1 MTLSDED
8 DNYFKDGADVEV
20 GTEETFRDSQFVGL
34 VWSQLGLILFT
45 TCCGSVKEVSLV
57 KALNFRAFGN
67 VFID

>member
-20 GTEETFRDSQFVGL
+20 GTEDIVSDSQFVGL

-45 TCCGSVKEVSLV
+45 TCCGSV
-57 KALNFRAFGN
+57 
-67 VFID
+67 